1 MEVCRCGAEIEL
13 VTINYEWNG
22 FPKGTQVWASIT
34 SGSGLCIG
42 VTAPYSELRPWTSD
56 ELHRPLEINIE
67 DAIADLKG
75 IEKSLR

>member
-1 MEVCRCGAEIEL
+1 MTERCRCGAEIEPFTL
-13 VTINYEWNG
+13 PYEWNK
-22 FPKGTQVWASIT
+22 FPPGTQVWYRVPGGKGI
-34 SGSGLCIG
+34 CIG
-42 VTAPYSELRPWTSD
+42 VTTRNRRLWTSD